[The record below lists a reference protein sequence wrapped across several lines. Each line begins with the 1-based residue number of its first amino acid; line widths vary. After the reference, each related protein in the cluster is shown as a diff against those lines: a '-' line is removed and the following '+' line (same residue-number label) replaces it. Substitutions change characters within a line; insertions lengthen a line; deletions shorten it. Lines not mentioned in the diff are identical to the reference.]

1 MSTGF
6 SFILQKNQRHAII
19 NSKGGDFSCRCVRF
33 LFYRLT
39 IVCRLFSIPV
49 YVECAFLLAIPGL
62 QLLFAGQHPDY
73 FVRTDYRLV
82 RVNRLAEQKT
92 IVPDSVPLVRE
103 DGSVNVP
110 QLIFQLGQML
120 PIIFVF
126 LFYLGLHRDTT
137 FVIFLVL
144 IWNCVAGIAV
154 IFQAKKNFK

>member
-1 MSTGF
+1 MPLRSF
-6 SFILQKNQRHAII
+6 SALQIISFLILM
-19 NSKGGDFSCRCVRF
+19 V
-33 LFYRLT
+33 
-39 IVCRLFSIPV
+39 VCRLFSIPV
-49 YVECAFLLAIPGL
+49 YVDCAFLLAIPGL

-92 IVPDSVPLVRE
+92 IVPDSIPVVRE

-110 QLIFQLGQML
+110 QLIFQIGHML
-120 PIIFVF
+120 PVIFVLVFF
-126 LFYLGLHRDTT
+126 LVLHRDTT

-144 IWNCVAGIAV
+144 IWNCVDGIVV